1 MGKNSS
7 KNSKKQSQQKG
18 LSRRDFLKGLGG
30 AVAAST
36 VYQPFN
42 IIMRHPR
49 MQSNNRELTILQWSH
64 FVPQYDEWFDP
75 WAQEWGE
82 ANGIRVTVDHINLAE
97 IPATAT
103 SEISAGEGHD
113 LIEFLSPP
121 SSFEPSVVDLTD
133 VNEQAEEMFGE
144 RIGLTRRSTFNPTT
158 SKYYGYCHS
167 WVPDPGNYRFSLWD
181 QIGMPEGPVTWED
194 LLVGGSRIRDEL
206 GVQLGIGMSNELDS
220 NMAARALMWSFGS
233 SVQDANENITINS
246 PETIAAL
253 EYMRELYEGAMTPE
267 VFSWVAASNNQLL
280 IAGQAS
286 YILNSISAYRTAQE
300 VNPEVANDV
309 FFLPPLAGPE
319 GEAWVSEHVIPIYM
333 MPTHAVN
340 QDEAKQFLI
349 DLTERS
355 RDIVFESQLYNFP
368 AFFDMVPELTEDGG
382 WLDDDP
388 FGSEPADKLAFL
400 KNAPEWSTVVGHP
413 GPANAAIGEIF
424 GTFVLPQMFARVAR
438 GEQTPEESVL
448 EAEETITNIYDRW
461 REEGLIGGGE
471 A

>member
-1 MGKNSS
+1 M
-7 KNSKKQSQQKG
+7 SKKIGRKG
-18 LSRRDFLKGLGG
+18 VSRRDFLKGLGG
-30 AVAAST
+30 AAAGVAASS
-36 VYQPFN
+36 VYAPFN

-49 MQSNNRELTILQWSH
+49 MQSNNRELRILQWSH

-82 ANGIRVTVDHINLAE
+82 ANGINVTVDHINLAE

-103 SEISAGEGHD
+103 SEINAGEGHD

-121 SSFEPSVVDLTD
+121 ASFEPSVVDLRD
-133 VNEQAEEMFGE
+133 VNEQADEMFGT
-144 RIGLTRRSTFNPTT
+144 RVDLTRRSTYNPTT
-158 SKYYGYCHS
+158 DKFYGYCHS
-167 WVPDPGNYRFSLWD
+167 WVPDPGNYRRSLWE
-181 QIGMPEGPVTWED
+181 QIDMPNGPTTWQELLEGGT
-194 LLVGGSRIRDEL
+194 RIREEL

-220 NMAARALMWSFGS
+220 NMAARALLWSYGAA
-233 SVQDANENITINS
+233 VQDEMENVTLNS

-253 EYMRELYEGAMTPE
+253 EYMKELYEGAMTPE

-309 FFLPPLAGPE
+309 FFLPPLEGPN

-340 QDEAKQFLI
+340 QDEAKEFLMA
-349 DLTERS
+349 LTEQS
-355 RDIVFESQLYNFP
+355 REIVNQSQLYNFP
-368 AFFDMVPELTEDGG
+368 AFFDLVPELTEEGG
-382 WLDDDP
+382 WLDEDP
-388 FGSEPADKLAFL
+388 YGSEPADKLSFL
-400 KNAPEWSTVVGHP
+400 KTAREWSTVVGHP
-413 GPANAAIGEIF
+413 GPANAAIGEVF

-438 GEQTPEESVL
+438 GEQTAEESVA
-448 EAEETITNIYDRW
+448 EAEEQVVAIYDRW
-461 REEGLIGGGE
+461 REEGLIGGGSM
-471 A
+471 